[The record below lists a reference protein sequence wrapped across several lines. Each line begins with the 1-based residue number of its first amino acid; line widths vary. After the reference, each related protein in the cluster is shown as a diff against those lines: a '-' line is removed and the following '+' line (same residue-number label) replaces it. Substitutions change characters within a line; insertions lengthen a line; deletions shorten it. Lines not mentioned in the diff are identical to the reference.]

1 MKPSEELHQLIKS
14 LNMSEKRY
22 FKIHS
27 TRHIIGETNNYTRL
41 FDAIESQ
48 DSYNEDEIKK
58 KFEGETFIKHLPS
71 EKHYLYNH
79 ILESLNAFYK
89 ERTFLTRS
97 SNSLIS
103 IEILYNRGLFAQC
116 LKLINRIKSEAYEL
130 EKFSALLIILRWE
143 TIVYIKQE
151 EGPNIKKA
159 LEEERRLLEIMS
171 IQAPLMQIAFNI
183 QIEIDS
189 GKASEEY
196 IKSQEKELQ
205 KLFPKN
211 EAVSSFWTKYYYY
224 SALSL
229 LYTVQSR
236 QNERFVCYREIKK
249 IMDDS
254 PAFIKDIPA
263 VYHLNY
269 NNLVNVLLYLK
280 KYKEAEVLIK
290 DQRQFLNIYGIKSPT
305 LSKTVF
311 INTYESEL
319 YSCYKT
325 GNHQQGAQ
333 VVQQIEGEV
342 KKTQPSVGPIF
353 FDLLFFMAVT
363 ELMVKN
369 YKSATRWLNKI
380 LNEERNVTL
389 RKELQINTRLLY
401 LIVLYESDDLLFD
414 NRLNSTKRFL
424 VHEPQFKKESKILE
438 AIALLDQ
445 FAASKTPKNRT
456 ALKKLIVEI
465 GQENKAVG
473 EDLLN
478 KHFDFA
484 EWLENKLEQI

>member
-1 MKPSEELHQLIKS
+1 M
-14 LNMSEKRY
+14 
-22 FKIHS
+22 
-27 TRHIIGETNNYTRL
+27 
-41 FDAIESQ
+41 
-48 DSYNEDEIKK
+48 
-58 KFEGETFIKHLPS
+58 
-71 EKHYLYNH
+71 
-79 ILESLNAFYK
+79 
-89 ERTFLTRS
+89 
-97 SNSLIS
+97 
-103 IEILYNRGLFAQC
+103 
-116 LKLINRIKSEAYEL
+116 
-130 EKFSALLIILRWE
+130 
-143 TIVYIKQE
+143 
-151 EGPNIKKA
+151 
-159 LEEERRLLEIMS
+159 
-171 IQAPLMQIAFNI
+171 
-183 QIEIDS
+183 
-189 GKASEEY
+189 
-196 IKSQEKELQ
+196 
-205 KLFPKN
+205 
-211 EAVSSFWTKYYYY
+211 
-224 SALSL
+224 
-229 LYTVQSR
+229 
-236 QNERFVCYREIKK
+236 
-249 IMDDS
+249 
-254 PAFIKDIPA
+254 
-263 VYHLNY
+263 
-269 NNLVNVLLYLK
+269 
-280 KYKEAEVLIK
+280 IK

-473 EDLLN
+473 EELLN